1 MQAEEFNHWDFYPIN
16 LTPEQVNNPLS
27 VITTFF
33 DHDSLPG
40 HLETLQN
47 WCFTILKPD
56 FYRDEKGSPSGLL
69 YFHKLTIS
77 LVEAAYLIKDMPD
90 KPNVMVA
97 AIDLSFEQREWS
109 YYPVS
114 LSKEQQQNPYLLL
127 DDFFSQYTLPQYRA
141 MLYDWLE
148 HGLSSKPAREFIEP
162 LDLLTVNENLEKLF
176 GAAWFIF
183 QRLSAKPSLKC
194 DAPMGRVPFSL
205 SANLSQVEREIYAV
219 KLYQLNRNMPD
230 GQAVLISKLI
240 SIIIHKVSSVQAV
253 IHLGAAP
260 NNKIYLLVITDNEE
274 QQLAQSLAGMIE
286 DSCRETANVVALVHH
301 ASALFTGL
309 KRSNVFFNTALSCP
323 AVYLSGEL
331 LLPAAL
337 PLSAVQHNTTSSQWQ
352 HWHWL
357 GLDFYNGAK
366 YHLQQGADNAALFCL
381 HQCAECILVALVR
394 SVLNYDI
401 NNHNLSRLLA
411 ITEMFTADLVIVFKM
426 HEPGNLMLFNELKH
440 AYVNVRYKDGYE
452 AGRSN
457 VSALLDTVK
466 QLLTV
471 AERVYEQ
478 HVLTSSL

>member
-1 MQAEEFNHWDFYPIN
+1 MQAEEFNHWDFYPLN

-90 KPNVMVA
+90 KPNVMVIA
-97 AIDLSFEQREWS
+97 NELSFEQMEWS

-114 LSKEQQQNPYLLL
+114 LSKEQQQNPYLLFN
-127 DDFFSQYTLPQYRA
+127 DFFSQYTLPQYRA

-162 LDLLTVNENLEKLF
+162 LDLLTVNENMEKLF

-194 DAPMGRVPFSL
+194 NAPMGRVPFSL
-205 SANLSQVEREIYAV
+205 SANLSQAEREVYAA
-219 KLYQLNRNMPD
+219 KLYQLNSTMPD
-230 GQAVLISKLI
+230 KQGVLISKLL
-240 SIIIHKVSSVQAV
+240 SIIIYKVSSVQAV
-253 IHLGAAP
+253 IYLGTAT
-260 NNKIYLLVITDNEE
+260 NDKIYLLVLTANDE
-274 QQLAQSLAGMIE
+274 QRLAQSLAGMIE
-286 DSCRETANVVALVHH
+286 DSCRETATVVALVHH

-309 KRSNVFFNTALSCP
+309 KRGNVFFNTALIHP

-331 LLPAAL
+331 LLPAAM
-337 PLSAVQHNTTSSQWQ
+337 PLSAVQHPSSQWQ
-352 HWHWL
+352 HWHRL

-366 YHLQQGADNAALFCL
+366 YHLQQDADNAALFCR

-394 SVLNYDI
+394 AVLNYDI
-401 NNHNLSRLLA
+401 NNHNLSRLLT
-411 ITEMFTADLVIVFKM
+411 ITEMFTVDLVIVFKTD
-426 HEPGNLMLFNELKH
+426 EPGNLMLFNELKH

-452 AGRSN
+452 ADRN
-457 VSALLDTVK
+457 KVRALLGTLK
-466 QLLTV
+466 QLLNV

-478 HVLTSSL
+478 HLLISSL